1 VSEEGR
7 LHAVTMPR
15 WGMTMTEGLVAAWLA
30 EPGQRVE
37 AGQELVEIETSKIAN
52 VLEAGAS
59 GVLRRKVLDAGATA
73 KVGAL
78 LGVLASAEVGEEEV
92 DAFVAAYAVADAGT
106 ASGSDAPRTET
117 AEVGDGRVVAFV
129 RVGGGEGAPV
139 VLVHGFGGDKA
150 NWLFNQEALA
160 AGRPAYAFDLAGHG
174 ESGLPAKDASP
185 SAMAAD
191 LAGAVDALGL
201 GPVHLVGHSLGGA
214 VAIRLAQARPDLARS
229 LALIAPAGLGAEIDA
244 GYVEGFLAAGR
255 RKPMKEALERLFA
268 DPSVVTG
275 EMVEEALRLKR
286 QDGVP
291 EALRAVADA
300 AFPGGRQAEEL
311 RPVLAG
317 LGGVPVLVVWGEEDR
332 IVPAA
337 HAEGLA
343 GAEVRVLPGVGHMPH
358 MERAAEVNRL
368 VLAHVEKADAR

>member
-1 VSEEGR
+1 VAAVSEGR
-7 LHAVTMPR
+7 LFAVTMPR

-59 GVLRRKVLDAGATA
+59 GVLRRRVLEAGATA
-73 KVGAL
+73 PVGAL
-78 LGVLASAEVGEEEV
+78 LGVLALAEVGEDEV
-92 DAFVAAYAVADAGT
+92 DAFVAAHAAADA
-106 ASGSDAPRTET
+106 AAAAPDAPRTAT
-117 AEVGDGRVVAFV
+117 VEVGGRTVAFV
-129 RVGGGEGAPV
+129 RSGEGPGAPV

-150 NWLFNQEALA
+150 NWLFNQEARA
-160 AGRPAYAFDLAGHG
+160 TGRPALAFDLAGHG
-174 ESGLPAKDASP
+174 ESGLPGEDASP
-185 SAMAAD
+185 AALAAD
-191 LAGAVDALGL
+191 LAAAIEALGL

-214 VAIRLAQARPDLARS
+214 VALRLAIARPDLARS
-229 LALIAPAGLGAEIDA
+229 LALIAPAGLGPEVDA

-255 RKPMKEALERLFA
+255 RKPMRETLGRLFA

-291 EALRAVADA
+291 EALRRIADA
-300 AFPGGRQAEEL
+300 VFPGGRQAEDL
-311 RPVLAG
+311 RPALAG
-317 LGGVPVLVVWGEEDR
+317 LGGVPVLVVWGAEDR

-337 HAEGLA
+337 HAAGLP
-343 GAEVRVLPGVGHMPH
+343 GEVHVLPGAEHMPH

-368 VLAHVEKADAR
+368 LLAHVEKADAP

>member
-1 VSEEGR
+1 MSGAR

-15 WGMTMTEGLVAAWLA
+15 WGMTMTEGLVASWLA
-30 EPGQRVE
+30 ESGQRVE

-59 GVLRRKVLDAGATA
+59 GVLRRKVLDVGATA
-73 KVGAL
+73 PVGAL
-78 LGVLASAEVGEEEV
+78 LGVLALADVGEEEV
-92 DAFVAAYAVADAGT
+92 DAFVAAHASAGSAAEDA
-106 ASGSDAPRTET
+106 AAAPRTET
-117 AEVGDGRVVAFV
+117 VDLGGGRVAAFL
-129 RVGGGEGAPV
+129 RAGGGEGAPV
-139 VLVHGFGGDKA
+139 VLVHGFGGDKT
-150 NWLFNQEALA
+150 NWLFNQEAVA
-160 AGRPAYAFDLAGHG
+160 AGRAAYAFDLAGHG
-174 ESGLPAKDASP
+174 ESGLPGEDASP
-185 SAMAAD
+185 AALAAD
-191 LAGAVDALGL
+191 LAAALDALGV
-201 GPVHLVGHSLGGA
+201 GAAHLVGHSLGGA

-229 LALIAPAGLGAEIDA
+229 LALIAPAGLGPEVDA

-255 RKPMKEALERLFA
+255 RKPMRDALERLFA
-268 DPSVVTG
+268 DSSVVTG

-300 AFPGGRQAEEL
+300 AFPGGRQAEDL

-317 LGGVPVLVVWGEEDR
+317 LGLPVLVVWGAADA

-337 HAEGLA
+337 QAEGLP
-343 GAEVRVLPGVGHMPH
+343 GEVHVLPGAGHMPH

-368 VLAHVEKADAR
+368 LLAHAQAADAR

>member
-1 VSEEGR
+1 MSDGK

-73 KVGAL
+73 PVGSL
-78 LGVLASAEVGEEEV
+78 LGVLAGPEVSEAEV
-92 DAFVAAYAVADAGT
+92 DAFVAAHASAGPAAGDA
-106 ASGSDAPRTET
+106 AAAPRTET
-117 AEVGDGRVVAFV
+117 VDLGNGRVAAFL
-129 RVGGGEGAPV
+129 RAGGGEGAPA
-139 VLVHGFGGDKA
+139 VLVHGFGGDKT
-150 NWLFNQEALA
+150 NWLFNQEALSL
-160 AGRPAYAFDLAGHG
+160 GRTAYAFDLAGHG
-174 ESGLPAKDASP
+174 ESGLPGEDASP
-185 SAMAAD
+185 AALADD
-191 LAGAVDALGL
+191 LAAALDALGIA
-201 GPVHLVGHSLGGA
+201 GAHLVGHSLGGA

-229 LALIAPAGLGAEIDA
+229 LALIAPAGLGAEVDP

-291 EALRAVADA
+291 EALRAIADA
-300 AFPGGRQAEEL
+300 AFPGGRQAEDL
-311 RPVLAG
+311 RPVLANAG
-317 LGGVPVLVVWGEEDR
+317 CPVLVVWGEADR

-337 HAEGLA
+337 HAEGLPE
-343 GAEVRVLPGVGHMPH
+343 GVEVHVLPGAGHMPH
-358 MERAAEVNRL
+358 MERAQEVNRL
-368 VLAHVEKADAR
+368 LAAHVGRAEAPR